1 MERILGAVVA
11 EHQNEGYSSMKLA
24 LSAAVQG
31 KNATITND
39 GYYTLAQRVF
49 EHEVKFPGLTEEE
62 EAASFAEALGTEG
75 EVARAHEMRMT
86 ARMALL
92 RTDVQEKLRRAV
104 LSVLSLTR
112 EPTGVCS
119 RLEDLLLVTWQSTEA
134 LCAWH
139 LAWSSQSV
147 VQGGDQSL
155 LCKLAWTVLAARS
168 REHEIGYR

>member
-104 LSVLSLTR
+104 LSVLRKPHKRANRSLFQVGGFTS
-112 EPTGVCS
+112 G
-119 RLEDLLLVTWQSTEA
+119 
-134 LCAWH
+134 H
-139 LAWSSQSV
+139 LAKHRSAMCLALGV
-147 VQGGDQSL
+147 VQPKCCARRRPIASL
-155 LCKLAWTVLAARS
+155 
-168 REHEIGYR
+168 